1 MVSKVPNEKI
11 NKDDSGSEAQVDLE
25 ISGISGCNSS
35 AKVDNSTVEGR
46 ISSFTDKCRQ
56 AGLKV
61 TPQRLE
67 IFKALVTSD
76 EHPTAEVVCT
86 QVRKT
91 MPHISL
97 DTVNRTLL
105 TLSEIGAAFIV
116 EGTGQARRFDA
127 NFDAHQHFRCIKCR
141 RIIDFYHEP
150 FNEVMVPDQLSDR
163 YEVLRK
169 TVYFEG
175 YCDRCKD
182 SE

>member
-1 MVSKVPNEKI
+1 MVSKVPNEK
-11 NKDDSGSEAQVDLE
+11 D
-25 ISGISGCNSS
+25 ISGCNSS
-35 AKVDNSTVEGR
+35 ARVDNSSVEGR
-46 ISSFTDKCRQ
+46 ISAFTDKCRK

-67 IFKALVTSD
+67 IFKALVTTD
-76 EHPTAEVVCT
+76 EHPTADAVCHK
-86 QVRKT
+86 VRET

-141 RIIDFYHEP
+141 RIVDFYHEP
-150 FNEVMVPDQLSDR
+150 FNNVTVPEELNNK
-163 YEVLRK
+163 YKVVRK

-175 YCDRCKD
+175 YCENCKED
-182 SE
+182 